1 MKINVLGTEYSVII
15 DDTPY
20 LENMNADGV
29 HKEYEKTITIRNLNG
44 FLGQDST
51 PKEKEARR
59 KEVLRHEIIH
69 AFFSESGLDDY
80 NTNEQLVNW
89 LAIQFPKMQKA
100 FEEANCL

>member
-15 DDTPY
+15 DESPY
-20 LENMNADGV
+20 LENINADGV
-29 HKEYEKTITIRNLNG
+29 HKEYEKTITKRSLNG

-51 PKEKEARR
+51 QTEKEARK

-69 AFFSESGLDDY
+69 AFFSGSGLDDY

-89 LAIQFPKMQKA
+89 LAIQFPKIQKA